1 MNTLEYNR
9 WAWDRN
15 VEQGNPW
22 TIPVSTEQIQS
33 ARAGHWEI
41 VLTPTKPV
49 PKNWFPDLH
58 DCNVLCLASGGG
70 QQGPILAAA
79 GARVTVFDNSPKQL
93 AQDQFVAQRDAL
105 EITTV
110 LGDMVDLS
118 AFPDESFDLIV
129 HPVSNIFVPDIR
141 PVWCEAYRV
150 LRSEGA
156 LLAGIS
162 NPLRYMFDF
171 DLYELGI
178 FRVKYTIPYS
188 DLTSISEVERE
199 ALAEKGFPLEFG
211 HTLEDQI
218 GGQINAGFILTGF
231 YEDNYAEETDD
242 PLSKYIS
249 LFIATRA
256 IKPG

>member
-93 AQDQFVAQRDAL
+93 EQDQFVAQRDAL

-218 GGQINAGFILTGF
+218 GGQINTGFILTGF

>member
-22 TIPVSTEQIQS
+22 TIPVSTELIQS

-41 VLTPTKPV
+41 VLTPTKAV

-58 DCNVLCLASGGG
+58 GCNVLCLASGGG

-93 AQDQFVAQRDAL
+93 EQDQFVAQRDTL

-150 LRSEGA
+150 LRPEGA

-162 NPLRYMFDF
+162 NPVRYMFDF
-171 DLYELGI
+171 DLYELGV

-256 IKPG
+256 VKPG

>member
-118 AFPDESFDLIV
+118 AFPAESFDLIV

>member
-118 AFPDESFDLIV
+118 AFPAESFDLIV

-218 GGQINAGFILTGF
+218 GGQINTGFILTGF

>member
-93 AQDQFVAQRDAL
+93 EQDQFVAQRDAL